1 MVAIVIIS
9 VVGVLGMLTCL
20 AFFPTIN
27 VGKVRLQTFW
37 MPPFISAI
45 ILLCSSLVPWSYFSD
60 FLLSKSVINPLEILA
75 LFLSMSFISIV
86 LDEAGFFSYLASR
99 VVKKAGS
106 SQLKVFLFLYLLTSL
121 LTIFTSNDIIIL
133 TFTPFLI
140 YFCKRTGVDPIPY
153 LVGEFVAA
161 NTWSMLL
168 LIGNPTNIFLG
179 ESFGINFID
188 YLFTMWPSALLS
200 GVVSFAIM
208 FLLFRN
214 KLKIPFKT
222 SIDIEISP
230 IKDKPLMIGS
240 LTCLLLC
247 ILLMA
252 LANILGWSL
261 WLISV
266 CAALV
271 LLVFALIYILIKK
284 KQAPLLGHSLTR
296 LPYEVIPFVLAMF
309 VLVLALKKSGIT
321 ASLAALLDAY
331 TPLWSYGLSSFLSCN
346 LVNNIPTSVLYL
358 EVIRDGNTLTQAV
371 YATIIA
377 TNIGAV
383 LTPVGALAGIMWM
396 GLLKVHGISYSFI
409 KFIKYGVLIAIPTLV
424 VALVCLYF

>member
-214 KLKIPFKT
+214 KLKIPFKS

-271 LLVFALIYILIKK
+271 LLVFSLIYIVIKK

-296 LPYEVIPFVLAMF
+296 LPY
-309 VLVLALKKSGIT
+309 
-321 ASLAALLDAY
+321 
-331 TPLWSYGLSSFLSCN
+331 
-346 LVNNIPTSVLYL
+346 
-358 EVIRDGNTLTQAV
+358 
-371 YATIIA
+371 
-377 TNIGAV
+377 
-383 LTPVGALAGIMWM
+383 
-396 GLLKVHGISYSFI
+396 
-409 KFIKYGVLIAIPTLV
+409 
-424 VALVCLYF
+424 